1 MRPRRSWSLAMFPC
15 TRRLAMM
22 VLGAAAA
29 EAATRAAAAAGSAHR
44 PFVEAAVA
52 MKEQAIKAG
61 DQPYGAVVVQ
71 GDRIVGYGPSRVV
84 TNNDWSAH
92 AEREAIRDAK
102 ARLGTA
108 DLSGCVM
115 YSTSR
120 PCASCERAAAEA
132 RLARMFHGP
141 APIDAGAP
149 RGS

>member
-1 MRPRRSWSLAMFPC
+1 MFPC
-15 TRRLAMM
+15 TRRLAML

-29 EAATRAAAAAGSAHR
+29 EAATRPAAAASGHR

-52 MKEQAIKAG
+52 MKEKAIQAG

-92 AEREAIRDAK
+92 AEREAIRDAQ

-108 DLSGCVM
+108 DLSSCVM

-120 PCASCERAAAEA
+120 PCANCERAAAEA
-132 RLARMFHGP
+132 RLARMFHGS

-149 RGS
+149 RGP